1 MDNSEVGRVI
11 IACST
16 ILIFWSLRKPLYA
29 VYLEYG
35 ARGFYGFL
43 FTPFIVYSKVSRL
56 IRYERNKWADE
67 TIKKHHNNK

>member
-1 MDNSEVGRVI
+1 MDNSELGRVI

-35 ARGFYGFL
+35 AKGFYGFL
-43 FTPFIVYSKVSRL
+43 FTPFVVYSYFFRL
-56 IRYERNKWADE
+56 LRYERDKWADE
-67 TIKKHHNNK
+67 TIRKHHDKR